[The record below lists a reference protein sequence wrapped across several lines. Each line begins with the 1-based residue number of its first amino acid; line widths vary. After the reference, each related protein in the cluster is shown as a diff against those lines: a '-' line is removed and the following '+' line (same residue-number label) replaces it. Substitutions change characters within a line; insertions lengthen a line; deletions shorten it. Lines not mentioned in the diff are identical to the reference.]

1 MLPAL
6 CVKYIF
12 GAIHNWN
19 TTVMFLWIIQD
30 AFFHLKAAGG
40 GGSARVSRYIFQ
52 SGAHEARCWKTIH
65 IVNNKNNNNKNDFNI
80 QSNVWYYCFQ
90 KDVAYTTVKMFEVGT
105 IFLMI
110 LKSTYLIKNNVKT
123 VILWN
128 KYNLK

>member
-40 GGSARVSRYIFQ
+40 GGVQGSQDTFFKVVLMKQDAEKQYI
-52 SGAHEARCWKTIH
+52 
-65 IVNNKNNNNKNDFNI
+65 
-80 QSNVWYYCFQ
+80 
-90 KDVAYTTVKMFEVGT
+90 
-105 IFLMI
+105 L
-110 LKSTYLIKNNVKT
+110 
-123 VILWN
+123 
-128 KYNLK
+128 